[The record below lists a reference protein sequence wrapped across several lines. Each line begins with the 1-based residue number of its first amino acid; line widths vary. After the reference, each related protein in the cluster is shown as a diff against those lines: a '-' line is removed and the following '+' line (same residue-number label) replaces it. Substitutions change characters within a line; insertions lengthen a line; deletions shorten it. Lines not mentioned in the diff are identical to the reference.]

1 MDSNCKF
8 SIGDIIHHL
17 RFDYRG
23 VIYDVDATFQ
33 GTEEWYNQM
42 AKSKPPRDQP
52 WYHVLVDQS
61 ATMTYVAERNLEADS
76 SSIPI
81 EHPLVDQYF
90 SQFKNGKY
98 ILQLSWRSQL
108 GRFLVELKRFKERKL
123 ECQNFTLAKINHV
136 TESKKTRI
144 KDLRNF
150 V

>member
-1 MDSNCKF
+1 MILSHSFDDQFQLKCGFKKPIILCFYRPRFSMDSNCKF

-76 SSIPI
+76 SSTPI

-98 ILQLSWRSQL
+98 ILQLS
-108 GRFLVELKRFKERKL
+108 
-123 ECQNFTLAKINHV
+123 
-136 TESKKTRI
+136 
-144 KDLRNF
+144 
-150 V
+150 

>member
-23 VIYDVDATFQ
+23 VIYYVDANFQ
-33 GTEEWYNQM
+33 GTEEWYNHM

-61 ATMTYVAERNLEADS
+61 ANMTYVAERNLEADS
-76 SSIPI
+76 SSTPI

-98 ILQLSWRSQL
+98 ILQLS
-108 GRFLVELKRFKERKL
+108 
-123 ECQNFTLAKINHV
+123 
-136 TESKKTRI
+136 
-144 KDLRNF
+144 
-150 V
+150 

>member
-33 GTEEWYNQM
+33 GTEEWYNLM

-61 ATMTYVAERNLEADS
+61 ASMTYVAERNLEADS
-76 SSIPI
+76 SSTPI
-81 EHPLVDQYF
+81 APPLVAQYF

-98 ILQLSWRSQL
+98 ILQLS
-108 GRFLVELKRFKERKL
+108 
-123 ECQNFTLAKINHV
+123 
-136 TESKKTRI
+136 
-144 KDLRNF
+144 
-150 V
+150 